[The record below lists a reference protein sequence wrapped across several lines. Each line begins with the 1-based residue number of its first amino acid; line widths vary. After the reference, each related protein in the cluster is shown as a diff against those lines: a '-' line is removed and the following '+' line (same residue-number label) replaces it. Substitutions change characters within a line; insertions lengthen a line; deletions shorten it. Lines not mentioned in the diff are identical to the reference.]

1 MVWLMGVGT
10 TSATVANTQGDA
22 LARVALRER
31 VQALDVLRGVSL
43 PGILT
48 VNILDDAP
56 KPTTAAERLTEQ
68 FVVVPAD
75 GSSNPLF

>member
-68 FVVVPAD
+68 FVDVPAD
-75 GSSNPLF
+75 GSSYPLF